1 MDDRITE
8 LEHRLA
14 KLEAKLA
21 DRALDSLPEDAKL
34 TRGELMSMLDVSTNT
49 LRRMVARGDLPRPF
63 RVGARQCWLA
73 GAVRKIWR
81 ERQESAIQDELRR
94 VAPRQTRR
102 WN

>member
-1 MDDRITE
+1 MTVYATRDDVYRQGVP
-8 LEHRLA
+8 RG
-14 KLEAKLA
+14 
-21 DRALDSLPEDAKL
+21 ALVS
-34 TRGELMSMLDVSTNT
+34 RGRFVESVDVSTNT

-94 VAPRQTRR
+94 LAPRQTRR